1 MHERTHVAVIGAGL
15 AGLACARRLREAG
28 NQVAVLE
35 KSRGPGGR
43 MTTARGPDWQADLG
57 AQYFTARH
65 PEFIAAVED
74 WRRQGVAALWDGRL
88 VRLGIAG
95 VTAVDDDRQRWVGG
109 PRMSAVTRNLAQ
121 ELDVLPETR
130 ITGIAGE
137 PGGLRLQTAAGKEAG
152 AFHAVVVAV
161 PPAQAIPLLEPIA
174 PEFAK
179 RAAGVM
185 MRPCWSVVVRLSGET
200 PEFDAAFVED
210 DTLRWL
216 ARDGSKPG
224 RKEASVWVAHA
235 VGPFSEARLE
245 DDAGVIGQEMAGRV
259 QAMTGMAGGA
269 EVLRCHRWRYSQCV
283 APLQDGYLLAPQQG
297 LGVCG
302 DWCHGSRVEDAWLS
316 GHQLASALMDA
327 GV

>member
-28 NQVAVLE
+28 IQVAVLE
-35 KSRGPGGR
+35 KARGPGGR
-43 MTTARGPDWQADLG
+43 VTTARGADWHADLG

-65 PEFIAAVED
+65 PEFVAAVED
-74 WRRQGVAALWDGRL
+74 WQRQGVAAPWAGRL
-88 VRLGIAG
+88 VHRGPTGI
-95 VTAVDDDRQRWVGG
+95 TAADDNRQRWVGG

-121 ELDVLPETR
+121 ELDVVPETR
-130 ITGIAGE
+130 VTGIAGE
-137 PGGLRLQTAAGKEAG
+137 PGSWRLETEAGHEAG

-161 PPAQAIPLLEPIA
+161 PPAQAVPLLEPMA
-174 PEFAK
+174 PEFAE
-179 RAAGVM
+179 RAAGVV
-185 MRPCWSVVVRLSGET
+185 MRPCWSVVVRLPGQM

-210 DTLRWL
+210 DILRWL

-224 RKEASVWVAHA
+224 REEANVWVAHA
-235 VGPFSEARLE
+235 AGPFSETRLE
-245 DDAGVIGQEMAGRV
+245 DDAGVIGQEMAERV
-259 QAMTGMAGGA
+259 RKITGIAGKA

-283 APLQDGYLLAPQQG
+283 DPLDDGYLLGPQQG

-316 GHQLASALMDA
+316 GHALAGALVDA
-327 GV
+327 GL